1 MIDYVV
7 PDQNKF
13 DQYNCYQYNC
23 SICDETFK
31 SKNDFEEH
39 TNVCQCASITDCC
52 CSCHK
57 EKNKRKKVKNYTI
70 QTYKPHRFFKP
81 QKDLDEHNNTHQ
93 NQEIDQYNCSPCDET
108 FKSKNDFEEHTNV
121 CQCASITDCC
131 CSCQKEKIERKKVK
145 DYTIQTYKDIKHI
158 SFLNIQKTYKQHRSF
173 KAQKDL
179 DEHNDTHHNQGNKNR
194 HAGLT
199 NWQNFS
205 RCLLCGATDPHSHR
219 PGVFR
224 NRLEALEIDKGQLIL
239 NVLLVSSNLPKKP
252 MEFSPGF
259 LP

>member
-1 MIDYVV
+1 M
-7 PDQNKF
+7 
-13 DQYNCYQYNC
+13 
-23 SICDETFK
+23 
-31 SKNDFEEH
+31 
-39 TNVCQCASITDCC
+39 
-52 CSCHK
+52 
-57 EKNKRKKVKNYTI
+57 
-70 QTYKPHRFFKP
+70 
-81 QKDLDEHNNTHQ
+81 
-93 NQEIDQYNCSPCDET
+93 
-108 FKSKNDFEEHTNV
+108 
-121 CQCASITDCC
+121 
-131 CSCQKEKIERKKVK
+131 K

-179 DEHNDTHHNQGNKNR
+179 DQHNDTHHNQGNKNR